1 MAILWPFFPIYHVN
15 LHLQK
20 FMQFS
25 FGLVLLCKNVFSN
38 VVICIIIDNLVGLN
52 SNINQD
58 YKHKGGS

>member
-1 MAILWPFFPIYHVN
+1 
-15 LHLQK
+15 
-20 FMQFS
+20 MQFS